1 MIIMVSV
8 MNLTSLRYVCV
19 CVVFVAVG
27 RFYIALFSALGQSY
41 GALVACDSK

>member
-1 MIIMVSV
+1 M
-8 MNLTSLRYVCV
+8 

-27 RFYIALFSALGQSY
+27 RFYIALFSALGQSH